1 MVNINGDVQ
10 RDMCVR
16 ALGQANQCKPHARTV
31 THLKRLL
38 GITAIFVVLLGSTWD
53 QLPST
58 TPIYLDPRQ
67 PIERRVDDLMSRM
80 TLKEKIG
87 QLNLPCVYVDQ
98 LGKTIPEKIKACKR
112 FAAGTYTD
120 EIGPGSGFFTLAD
133 TILHEGTRQRFCKT
147 KKARMVRCFRGRP
160 SFRRDWPSAALL
172 TCLLWSQFMGLVREK
187 PEQWASMSCRLL
199 Y

>member
-1 MVNINGDVQ
+1 MVNINDDVQ

-98 LGKTIPEKIKACKR
+98 LGKTIPEKVNSCKK
-112 FAAGTYTD
+112 FAAGTQTA
-120 EIGPGSGFFTLAD
+120 EIGPGSGFFTLTNTISNKNLAQQVDYFYYFKD
-133 TILHEGTRQRFCKT
+133 TAVTE
-147 KKARMVRCFRGRP
+147 
-160 SFRRDWPSAALL
+160 
-172 TCLLWSQFMGLVREK
+172 
-187 PEQWASMSCRLL
+187 
-199 Y
+199 